1 MLRSRLRFQRTAPRL
16 RTFSKHDDR
25 CEQNMTENWL
35 LSISKS
41 KLVCL
46 HSKSKLVCTAP
57 RRVECGATRLEAAS
71 EIGRAPASSA
81 ALKRLHIPA
90 WGHGACPPSTYLE
103 LTISHATST
112 RTPMGTHK
120 ASPATSTAH
129 EKKNTKCPMQR
140 SRLRLLR
147 RCPPDR
153 PVERH
158 TRAALIDGVQ
168 GTGPDHERRSSGAWH
183 GGA

>member
-1 MLRSRLRFQRTAPRL
+1 MGTNLRVATSKLR
-16 RTFSKHDDR
+16 KH
-25 CEQNMTENWL
+25 EENWL
-35 LSISKS
+35 LCISKS
-41 KLVCL
+41 KLVC
-46 HSKSKLVCTAP
+46 TGP
-57 RRVECGATRLEAAS
+57 RGVECGATRLEASS

-103 LTISHATST
+103 LTNSHATST

-129 EKKNTKCPMQR
+129 AKTNQKTKHVQCKDQD
-140 SRLRLLR
+140 SDCYGVR
-147 RCPPDR
+147 RRIGQDY
-153 PVERH
+153 ERH
-158 TRAALIDGVQ
+158 TRAAVIGGEQ
-168 GTGPDHERRSSGAWH
+168 GTGPDDEQRSSGAWH